1 MFTIYNI
8 RERARQTLNET
19 PGIYQL
25 AVIPVT
31 ISVIVQLISF
41 SRNSLAGVTAE
52 ELASPSYFIST
63 SLFPLFYGLL
73 LGLLCIYPLYALYF
87 ILSKG

>member
-1 MFTIYNI
+1 MFTISNI

-19 PGIYQL
+19 PSIYQV

-41 SRNSLAGVTAE
+41 SPNSLAGVTAE
-52 ELASPSYFIST
+52 ELASPSYFRG
-63 SLFPLFYGLL
+63 PLKT
-73 LGLLCIYPLYALYF
+73 P
-87 ILSKG
+87 

>member
-25 AVIPVT
+25 AVIPRHYFCYR
-31 ISVIVQLISF
+31 SVNF
-41 SRNSLAGVTAE
+41 
-52 ELASPSYFIST
+52 F
-63 SLFPLFYGLL
+63 
-73 LGLLCIYPLYALYF
+73 
-87 ILSKG
+87 LSQ